1 MENLSRSEEIILLS
15 IWNLQGD
22 AYGVRILEK
31 LKEKTGTAWTI
42 GAVYAPLHRLEE
54 KGYIESRPGEPLP
67 VRGGRS
73 RVFYRVTARGKKA
86 LAQAKAVHD
95 ALWANAPDLGWKE
108 A

>member
-1 MENLSRSEEIILLS
+1 MENLSRSEEMILLS
-15 IWNLQGD
+15 IWNLQRE

-54 KGYIESRPGEPLP
+54 KGFIESRAGEPLP

-73 RVFYRVTARGKKA
+73 RIFYRVTSRGKTV
-86 LAQAKAVHD
+86 LAAAKAVHD
-95 ALWANAPDLGWKE
+95 ALWDGAPDLGMEK